1 MPRPLIIIDEI
12 GLAELSPY
20 NPLKILHP
28 KLEKKD
34 KKYAFLGVSNWA
46 LDLSKMNRVIYLAR
60 PDMDYQDLEDTFV
73 SITGLKAD
81 RCHGLMSDFVQAY
94 LTFREWQ
101 MANADHKNFHGS
113 RDVYSVFKTMKV
125 KLESKNCN
133 EDDLVDLLT
142 MSIERNFSGALY
154 KMKRESNFI
163 EISESKKQLALNGIE
178 NYNREQSFI

>member
-1 MPRPLIIIDEI
+1 MKSEVSEKVKSLRNLPNSTEIYYGGSETSTDVGIQRVFDRADRIIAEDTVGDQNDQNVAVEMPRPLIVIDEI

-94 LTFREWQ
+94 LTFREW
-101 MANADHKNFHGS
+101 
-113 RDVYSVFKTMKV
+113 
-125 KLESKNCN
+125 
-133 EDDLVDLLT
+133 
-142 MSIERNFSGALY
+142 
-154 KMKRESNFI
+154 
-163 EISESKKQLALNGIE
+163 
-178 NYNREQSFI
+178 